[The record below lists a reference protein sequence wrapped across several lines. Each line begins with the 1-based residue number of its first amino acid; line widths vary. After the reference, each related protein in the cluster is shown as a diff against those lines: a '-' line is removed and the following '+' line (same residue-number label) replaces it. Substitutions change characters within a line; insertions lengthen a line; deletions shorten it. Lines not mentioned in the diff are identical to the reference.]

1 MALRY
6 TFRPQLRRH
15 IDWAM
20 SVSDEGNDLGVR
32 ASILNLRQSA
42 HPIDDLQSRIE
53 EVNGMAATAET
64 KLFSPLH
71 DGGLEPELVEPVGE
85 HRAGDTGTRDEHAS
99 TVHRQIILHS
109 CG

>member
-1 MALRY
+1 MDDLGQLAAHNLDMALRY

-53 EVNGMAATAET
+53 EVKHGRHCRNEA
-64 KLFSPLH
+64 LQSSPRR
-71 DGGLEPELVEPVGE
+71 
-85 HRAGDTGTRDEHAS
+85 RAGTRTG
-99 TVHRQIILHS
+99 
-109 CG
+109 